1 MIAIACLQPLLYVAF
16 AAGRRVAEEVG
27 GGDERKRQRTNNEG
41 QRSNVVSGTAFCNE
55 MHLTC
60 QNTRACSALNRHRR
74 WARHSLLHLQ
84 QKQCKQTFG

>member
-1 MIAIACLQPLLYVAF
+1 
-16 AAGRRVAEEVG
+16 
-27 GGDERKRQRTNNEG
+27 
-41 QRSNVVSGTAFCNE
+41 VVSGTAFCNE

-74 WARHSLLHLQ
+74 WARRSLLHLQ